1 MKIFEVL
8 RERRE
13 ADLYHST
20 QEYEEILNSGF
31 IEPMENEEDLETG
44 ADDKPAISLTRD
56 KNMNIFGPVQFVID
70 QTKLAN
76 THKIR
81 PIDAVFTRW
90 GDGEDEL
97 ERRSES
103 EERVYKPIP
112 MSYIKA
118 IRIVEPEYV
127 DIEDI
132 VELAAKHNLPVTD
145 VNDNPVT
152 ENLSE
157 SPIEDIYSNFKNVN
171 PKERVHGIQK
181 YLMQNAGPI
190 NKNGKMY
197 WKNIATRQIFSINDD
212 KKFMQSIQQA
222 AAKLSQTLFNTMEES
237 ATAGAT
243 AAGNIATV
251 ASVPG
256 AYRKI
261 KKGKNGLPQ
270 APQATN
276 PDGTAKNALNL
287 NNNIMGGKP
296 IKR

>member
-1 MKIFEVL
+1 MIVREILESATVL
-8 RERRE
+8 ERRMS
-13 ADLYHST
+13 DLYHST

-118 IRIVEPEYV
+118 LRVVEPEYV
-127 DIEDI
+127 DIEELAD
-132 VELAAKHNLPVTD
+132 LAAKHNLPLLGPD
-145 VNDNPVT
+145 DNPIT
-152 ENLSE
+152 EN
-157 SPIEDIYSNFKNVN
+157 IK
-171 PKERVHGIQK
+171 
-181 YLMQNAGPI
+181 
-190 NKNGKMY
+190 
-197 WKNIATRQIFSINDD
+197 
-212 KKFMQSIQQA
+212 
-222 AAKLSQTLFNTMEES
+222 ES
-237 ATAGAT
+237 ATAGST

-251 ASVPG
+251 ASVPA

-261 KKGKNGLPQ
+261 KKGKNGLPK

-276 PDGTAKNALNL
+276 PDGTAKNAIDTNINL
-287 NNNIMGGKP
+287 MGGV

>member
-1 MKIFEVL
+1 MIVREILESATLL

-132 VELAAKHNLPVTD
+132 VELAAKHNLPVID

-152 ENLSE
+152 EN
-157 SPIEDIYSNFKNVN
+157 IK
-171 PKERVHGIQK
+171 
-181 YLMQNAGPI
+181 
-190 NKNGKMY
+190 
-197 WKNIATRQIFSINDD
+197 
-212 KKFMQSIQQA
+212 
-222 AAKLSQTLFNTMEES
+222 ES
-237 ATAGAT
+237 ATAGST

-251 ASVPG
+251 ASVPA
-256 AYRKI
+256 AYRKV
-261 KKGKNGLPQ
+261 KRDKNGIPK
-270 APQATN
+270 APQALN
-276 PDGTAKNALNL
+276 KDGTAKNAIDTGLNL
-287 NNNIMGGKP
+287 MGGKP